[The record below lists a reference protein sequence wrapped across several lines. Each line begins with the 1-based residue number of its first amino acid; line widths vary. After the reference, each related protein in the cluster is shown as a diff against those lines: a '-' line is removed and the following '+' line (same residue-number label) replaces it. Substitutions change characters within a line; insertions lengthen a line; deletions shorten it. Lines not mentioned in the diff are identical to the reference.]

1 MRNAAQFAI
10 LVVGA
15 VVGCGGSPKGIHFSP
30 DSLNGQAWP
39 AELNERAYFRA
50 AGVYAR
56 NLSGLV
62 GHVLYPKK
70 VSGICPNTY
79 SAAEI
84 SLEQYLRA
92 GTKLDPD
99 TTAVERY
106 SDKINA
112 KASIDTSVLTFTT
125 KLAAN
130 QAAEVLVADTT
141 TLIVPDSAIDVERLK
156 ADVPHKA
163 KEDDCEPYFIRG
175 AIITTVTYRTATEVE
190 GDASV
195 SGTAFG
201 ANGKV
206 YNAASRYSLDYR
218 LGITVLPVTQG
229 REIDGKHDPKALRDL
244 APPEHGFPA
253 R

>member
-1 MRNAAQFAI
+1 MWNG
-10 LVVGA
+10 VCVA
-15 VVGCGGSPKGIHFSP
+15 VVVVAATNGCGPTSKGLHFSP

-39 AELNERAYFRA
+39 TELNERAYFKA

-70 VSGICPNTY
+70 VSGVCPNTY
-79 SAAEI
+79 SSADI
-84 SLEQYLRA
+84 SIDQYLVP
-92 GTKLDPD
+92 GTKLEPD

-106 SDKINA
+106 SDKIDA
-112 KASIDTSVLTFTT
+112 KASIDVTVLTFAS

-141 TLIVPDSAIDVERLK
+141 ALIVPDAAIDLERLK
-156 ADVPHKA
+156 ADVRQKS
-163 KEDDCEPYFIRG
+163 KDDDCQPYFIRG
-175 AIITTVTYRTATEVE
+175 AIITTVTFRTATEVQ

-195 SGTAFG
+195 SGSAFG

-218 LGITVLPVTQG
+218 LGITVLPVTSG
-229 REIDGKHDPKALRDL
+229 RDIAAGSDHKALREL
-244 APPEHGFPA
+244 VPPEHGFSA